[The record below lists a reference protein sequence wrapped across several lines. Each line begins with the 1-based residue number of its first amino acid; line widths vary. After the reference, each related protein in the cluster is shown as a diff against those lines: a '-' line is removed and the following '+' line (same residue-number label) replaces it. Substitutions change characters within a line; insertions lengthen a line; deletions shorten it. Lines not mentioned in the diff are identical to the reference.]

1 MEFVGNQ
8 INFKTV
14 LATLTVAFF
23 IGRIN
28 LFEGTFPATVALITV
43 MVAVSTVYI
52 YLVPVIAVAMLTYG
66 GAVLNLYGDMM
77 AMIFCGIFFL
87 FFHNH
92 RFTINQ
98 RTSVAVAAVIVFNCA
113 YYAYGHLTYLLSI
126 ETMIKETIAVIVF
139 IVGRFLISMLN
150 RFVGRLMDRRKVDIS
165 IKTFVKSLV
174 NILLTILLII
184 SVVGALG
191 VETTSFAAL
200 LASAGVAVG
209 MALSGNLQNFAG
221 GLIVLLFKPYK
232 VGDWIESQ
240 GVSGTVKE
248 IQIFHTILTTGDN
261 KVIYIPNGAMSSGV
275 VTNYNTQTT
284 RRVEWIVGVDYGED
298 YDKVQQIVTD
308 ILAADKRILKDPAP
322 FIALHA
328 LDASSVNVVARV
340 WVNSA
345 DYWGVYFD
353 INKAI
358 YATFNEKGINFPF
371 PQLTVH
377 QGN

>member
-1 MEFVGNQ
+1 
-8 INFKTV
+8 
-14 LATLTVAFF
+14 
-23 IGRIN
+23 
-28 LFEGTFPATVALITV
+28 
-43 MVAVSTVYI
+43 
-52 YLVPVIAVAMLTYG
+52 
-66 GAVLNLYGDMM
+66 
-77 AMIFCGIFFL
+77 
-87 FFHNH
+87 
-92 RFTINQ
+92 
-98 RTSVAVAAVIVFNCA
+98 
-113 YYAYGHLTYLLSI
+113 
-126 ETMIKETIAVIVF
+126 
-139 IVGRFLISMLN
+139 
-150 RFVGRLMDRRKVDIS
+150 
-165 IKTFVKSLV
+165 V

>member
-1 MEFVGNQ
+1 MLLLFQATATQLADSTQIAADKLMEEAIANADGLDKLSLITQQLVDFG
-8 INFKTV
+8 IRAGERI
-14 LATLTVAFF
+14 LIATL
-23 IGRIN
+23 
-28 LFEGTFPATVALITV
+28 
-43 MVAVSTVYI
+43 
-52 YLVPVIAVAMLTYG
+52 
-66 GAVLNLYGDMM
+66 
-77 AMIFCGIFFL
+77 
-87 FFHNH
+87 
-92 RFTINQ
+92 
-98 RTSVAVAAVIVFNCA
+98 
-113 YYAYGHLTYLLSI
+113 
-126 ETMIKETIAVIVF
+126 VF

-150 RFVGRLMDRRKVDIS
+150 RFVG
-165 IKTFVKSLV
+165 SLV

-298 YDKVQQIVTD
+298 YNKVQQIVRD
-308 ILAADKRILKDPAP
+308 ILTADKRILTDPAP

-328 LDASSVNVVARV
+328 LDASSVNVVTRV
-340 WVNSA
+340 WVNTA

-353 INKAI
+353 INKTI
-358 YATFNEKGINFPF
+358 YETFNEKGINFPF